1 MKEKKKQ
8 NNEPK
13 QADAITK
20 TEKEDTLLQIGEI
33 AGVTRDDIR
42 NFVRTKKTMAIK
54 NIVLCAL
61 SGLTTLSYLTYIS
74 QHYQGTSIQDFEMVE
89 QVMKGFFGRFF

>member
-1 MKEKKKQ
+1 MNEKKKQ
-8 NNEPK
+8 KNEAK
-13 QADAITK
+13 QAEAITK
-20 TEKEDTLLQIGEI
+20 KGKEDNLVQIGQI
-33 AGVTRDDIR
+33 VGVTRDDIR
-42 NFVRTKKTMAIK
+42 NFVRTKKTMVIK
-54 NIVLCAL
+54 NVVLCAL